1 MQEKGGRH
9 AGIPAGTQ
17 GDRVSLSLSVV
28 HIFYKLF
35 FNVKIFI
42 KLIHVK

>member
-1 MQEKGGRH
+1 MPGYQLGLRE
-9 AGIPAGTQ
+9 TE
-17 GDRVSLSLSVV
+17 SLSVSVV